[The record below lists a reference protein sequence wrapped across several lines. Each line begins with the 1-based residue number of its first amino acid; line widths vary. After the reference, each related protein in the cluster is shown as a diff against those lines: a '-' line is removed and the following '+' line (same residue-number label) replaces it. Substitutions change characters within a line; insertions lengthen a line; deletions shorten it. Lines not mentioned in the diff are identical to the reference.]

1 MDREAKTF
9 IPEFLDKVV
18 FIHGPP
24 DILHSDAAPE
34 FLSEALALLTEAT
47 GTSTTTTLGHAA
59 NANGTIEVF
68 WRFWNRC
75 MRLLPDDHYAIWPT
89 FASRIAY
96 AYNTAAHSSLGGT
109 SPFEVYHGVPA
120 RDFMTSPLDHR
131 ANDDELDDV
140 DLTDPT
146 KFAHAV
152 KTSVAAFCRLAQNHS
167 DFIRTKTADRL
178 NLTGYPK
185 TYVIGDLVKIR
196 VPPTHEQML
205 ATGRRSSH
213 ISSWRG
219 PCIVTDRLSTTAYR
233 MDEQSSGRT
242 FERVISNILPY
253 RASSIRAPAVYV
265 PLYSDVFLVDEFIA
279 IRDEPNSPFYIAK
292 VTSVTESSIEVH
304 YYGSTHPDLSRA
316 TFRPAWHKPNSDVI
330 HLSTTQPRDTIRY
343 AGVIELDSIRNLLVA
358 RNLEMLS
365 SRKLRK
371 KSQNKLFHI
380 YDELFIFDR

>member
-1 MDREAKTF
+1 M
-9 IPEFLDKVV
+9 
-18 FIHGPP
+18 
-24 DILHSDAAPE
+24 
-34 FLSEALALLTEAT
+34 
-47 GTSTTTTLGHAA
+47 
-59 NANGTIEVF
+59 
-68 WRFWNRC
+68 
-75 MRLLPDDHYAIWPT
+75 
-89 FASRIAY
+89 
-96 AYNTAAHSSLGGT
+96 
-109 SPFEVYHGVPA
+109 
-120 RDFMTSPLDHR
+120 
-131 ANDDELDDV
+131 
-140 DLTDPT
+140 
-146 KFAHAV
+146 
-152 KTSVAAFCRLAQNHS
+152 
-167 DFIRTKTADRL
+167 

-330 HLSTTQPRDTIRY
+330 HLSTTQPTDTIRY